1 MFHTPQQTSYFSYPR
16 NIIGPGNVPLRIT
29 PSTVSDIPDNWL
41 QVHKGMYLCVNNIN
55 STTSE
60 ETFSLYIKQRAGGDA
75 NIVSVVYIKDRTTA
89 IVEFNTSL
97 DVTEIQKKC
106 NQWPLED
113 KYLEVCTI
121 DPVKCIVVSAE
132 EDITREELK
141 EYFQNRAKSNGGM
154 VQRVSLRPDGCFTVK
169 FKHEKDALQAGKES
183 SHLVSNISLTVTPM
197 FFADYG
203 DACNG
208 IYDFSKHFV
217 PLPSVLIIK
226 H

>member
-1 MFHTPQQTSYFSYPR
+1 MF
-16 NIIGPGNVPLRIT
+16 
-29 PSTVSDIPDNWL
+29 
-41 QVHKGMYLCVNNIN
+41 
-55 STTSE
+55 
-60 ETFSLYIKQRAGGDA
+60 A
-75 NIVSVVYIKDRTTA
+75 
-89 IVEFNTSL
+89 

-169 FKHEKDALQAGKES
+169 FKHEKGERE
-183 SHLVSNISLTVTPM
+183 LTDM
-197 FFADYG
+197 
-203 DACNG
+203 
-208 IYDFSKHFV
+208 K
-217 PLPSVLIIK
+217 
-226 H
+226 